1 MSKIE
6 SKFVEA
12 DIQQTYSDAALAKAR
27 SNYAFMYKIDGFAH
41 SVRYDPQKE
50 VLLSYDKHDKLFDLA
65 QEIELLIRD
74 SKADFDIFEVRRFLC
89 KHLQAMIKVGQELQR
104 APVSERC
111 FEVLDSKP
119 VDMETLSLEEQ
130 CFYELVQEQLES
142 TEQGAAVDGLRDDVT
157 YTVTPEMIEAKM
169 KEKMQKQN

>member
-1 MSKIE
+1 
-6 SKFVEA
+6 
-12 DIQQTYSDAALAKAR
+12 
-27 SNYAFMYKIDGFAH
+27 
-41 SVRYDPQKE
+41 
-50 VLLSYDKHDKLFDLA
+50 
-65 QEIELLIRD
+65 
-74 SKADFDIFEVRRFLC
+74 
-89 KHLQAMIKVGQELQR
+89 MIKVGQELQR